1 MSQNGIRV
9 YKHKIRRELVMERGE
24 RASVRVVKEL
34 DLSST
39 GVMLRAGSNPV
50 LPNEICASLFF
61 RPNTKAALLDSTI
74 SVDSVHQ
81 SILWSFGFH

>member
-50 LPNEICASLFF
+50 LPNGNLRITFFSAKHQGLTQPLGVFCA
-61 RPNTKAALLDSTI
+61 P
-74 SVDSVHQ
+74 VDFVV
-81 SILWSFGFH
+81 ILIFL